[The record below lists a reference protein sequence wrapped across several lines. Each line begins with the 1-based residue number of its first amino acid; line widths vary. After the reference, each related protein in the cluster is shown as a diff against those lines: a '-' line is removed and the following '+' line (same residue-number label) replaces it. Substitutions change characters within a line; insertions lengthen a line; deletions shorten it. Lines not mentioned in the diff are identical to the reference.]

1 MKNLKHLI
9 YLFLFIFLVST
20 NNSRAEAINHITI
33 KLPDIIVSHVD
44 YNIEITADSI
54 LGSQIN
60 GKSINVIVNNKIIPI
75 FFKENKG
82 KFTHRFKGKEKL
94 RVTLNKTVF
103 DETISPIPLWLS
115 IIPPLLAILFALW
128 FREVLTSIFIGLLSG
143 TFIISYFQGHNVIMA
158 LIYGFFHIVDKYII
172 EVLNEPDHLAIIVFS
187 MLIGATVVVITQ
199 NGGMQGV
206 IRKLS
211 KYAKNR
217 RSGQLI
223 TMIMGIIIFF
233 DDYAN
238 TLVVGNTMRPIT
250 DKLKISREKLSYI
263 VDSTAAPIASIAFI
277 TTWIGAELSYIQ
289 SGLTLL
295 KIHETPYFIFLN
307 SLQYAYYPIL
317 TIVFMF
323 FLIWMRRDFG
333 PMYKAEKLA
342 MTQKISTKEISETAT
357 DKQKLVSSG
366 WNAVIPVGII
376 VFGTFTGLFLTG
388 YQPAVWQN
396 DSMSWWVKLS
406 QTIGN
411 SDSFKSLM
419 WASLL
424 SVVVAVIMTVFQK
437 LQTLSQ
443 SMEAV
448 LKGFKSMLQAIVIL
462 TLAWALAALTK
473 ELHTA
478 DFFSNLFISIELP
491 AFLLPAIT
499 FLIAAVVSFSTGS
512 SWGTM
517 AILYP
522 LILPA
527 SWLLTKEYGMSY
539 DDSLHIFYGVV
550 RAVITGSVFGDHCS
564 PISDTTI
571 LSSMAS
577 GCKHINHVRTQLPYA
592 TTVASVTLVF
602 GIIPGGTG
610 ISPFI
615 LYPLSFAILW
625 IIVWKFGKKYPALT
639 RTIHK

>member
-1 MKNLKHLI
+1 MVPASISAK
-9 YLFLFIFLVST
+9 T
-20 NNSRAEAINHITI
+20 NPVQPPSFTI
-33 KLPDIIVSHVD
+33 ELPAIIVSKVN
-44 YNIEITADSI
+44 YQIIIKTDSA
-54 LGSQIN
+54 LS
-60 GKSINVIVNNKIIPI
+60 KKVNNKYVCVLVNNKVTTV
-75 FFKENKG
+75 FFKNNNG
-82 KFTHRFKGKEKL
+82 TFTHRFNSKEQL
-94 RVTLNKTVF
+94 
-103 DETISPIPLWLS
+103 TISIDNTTYTQKVSPIPLWFS

-128 FREVLTSIFIGLLSG
+128 FREVLTSIFIGLFSG
-143 TFIISYFQGHNVIMA
+143 TFIISYFQGNNIFMSLV
-158 LIYGFFHIVDKYII
+158 YGFFRIVDKYII
-172 EVLNEPDHLAIIVFS
+172 NVLNDPDHLAIIVFS
-187 MLIGATVVVITQ
+187 MLIGATVVIITQ
-199 NGGMQGV
+199 NGGMQGI

-211 KYAKNR
+211 RYAKNR
-217 RSGQLI
+217 RSGQFI
-223 TMIMGIIIFF
+223 TMIMGIVIFF

-263 VDSTAAPIASIAFI
+263 VDSTAAPIASVAFI

-289 SGLTLL
+289 SGIITLN
-295 KIHETPYFIFLN
+295 IHETPYFIFLN
-307 SLQYAYYPIL
+307 SLKYAYYPVL

-333 PMYKAEKLA
+333 PMYKAEKKA
-342 MTQKISTKEISETAT
+342 MTQKIETKKITGT
-357 DKQKLVSSG
+357 TPDKEPLISSG

-388 YQPAVWQN
+388 YQSTVWHN
-396 DSMSWWVKLS
+396 DSISWWVKLS

-411 SDSFKSLM
+411 SDSFKSLL

-424 SVVVAVIMTVFQK
+424 SVVVAVIMTIVK
-437 LQTLSQ
+437 KIQTLQ
-443 SMEAV
+443 ESMESV

-462 TLAWALAALTK
+462 TLAWALAELTK

-478 DFFSNLFISIELP
+478 DFFSSIFIAVNMP
-491 AFLLPAIT
+491 AFLLPAVT

-539 DDSLHIFYGVV
+539 DQSLHIFYGVV

-571 LSSMAS
+571 LSSMSS
-577 GCKHINHVRTQLPYA
+577 GCKHIDHVRTQLPYA
-592 TTVASVTLVF
+592 TTVAVVALIF
-602 GIIPGGTG
+602 GIVPGGFG
-610 ISPFI
+610 ISPLI
-615 LYPLSFAILW
+615 LYPFSFLVLW
-625 IIVWKFGKKYPALT
+625 FIVRQFGKKYAS
-639 RTIHK
+639 

>member
-1 MKNLKHLI
+1 MK
-9 YLFLFIFLVST
+9 YLSYIIIVLSLLFPAWGQSQTQALSIEFP
-20 NNSRAEAINHITI
+20 E
-33 KLPDIIVSHVD
+33 IIVSNVNYDITLRVD
-44 YNIEITADSI
+44 SGWGKQLNGKEITLLIDHKPQKIKFSNNTA
-54 LGSQIN
+54 
-60 GKSINVIVNNKIIPI
+60 VI
-75 FFKENKG
+75 
-82 KFTHRFKGKEKL
+82 THRFQGKEWFS
-94 RVTLNKTVF
+94 VTMENQSFVKQVT
-103 DETISPIPLWLS
+103 PIPLWFS

-128 FREVLTSIFIGLLSG
+128 FREVLTSIFIGLFSG
-143 TFIISYFQGHNVIMA
+143 TFIISYFQGNNILES

-172 EVLNEPDHLAIIVFS
+172 SVLNDPDHLAIIVFS
-187 MLIGATVVVITQ
+187 MLIGATVAIITK
-199 NGGMQGV
+199 NGGMQGI
-206 IRKLS
+206 IRHLS

-223 TMIMGIIIFF
+223 TMVMGVVIFF

-238 TLVVGNTMRPIT
+238 TLVVGNTMRPVT
-250 DKLKISREKLSYI
+250 DKLKISREKLAYI

-289 SGLTLL
+289 SGLTTLN
-295 KIHETPYFIFLN
+295 IDETPYFIFLN
-307 SLQYAYYPIL
+307 SLRYAYYPVL
-317 TIVFMF
+317 TLVFMF

-333 PMYKAEKLA
+333 PMYHAEKRI
-342 MTQKISTKEISETAT
+342 MTKKIETEENT
-357 DKQKLVSSG
+357 NTTSDKKPLVSSG

-388 YQPAVWQN
+388 YRYAVWHN
-396 DSMSWWVKLS
+396 DSLSWWVKLS

-424 SVVVAVIMTVFQK
+424 AVVVAVAMTVFQK
-437 LQTLSQ
+437 IQTLSQ
-443 SMEAV
+443 SMDAV
-448 LKGFKSMLQAIVIL
+448 MKGFKSMLQAIVIL

-478 DFFSNLFISIELP
+478 DFFSNIFIAIKLP

-539 DDSLHIFYGVV
+539 DESLHIFYGVV

-577 GCKHINHVRTQLPYA
+577 SCKHIDHVRTQLPYA
-592 TTVASVTLVF
+592 TIVAGVALVI
-602 GIIPGGTG
+602 GIVPGGLG
-610 ISPFI
+610 ISPWI
-615 LYPLSFAILW
+615 LYPVSFFALW
-625 IIVWKFGKKYPALT
+625 IIVKQFGKKYPGAST
-639 RTIHK
+639 

>member
-1 MKNLKHLI
+1 MKYLKHLV

-20 NNSRAEAINHITI
+20 NNSRAETTPHITV
-33 KLPDIIVSHVD
+33 KLPVIIVSQVD
-44 YNIEITADSI
+44 YDIEIFVDSI
-54 LGSQIN
+54 LGNQVN
-60 GKSINVIVNNKIIPI
+60 GKTTNIIVNNKTIPI

-82 KFTHRFKGKEKL
+82 KFIHRFQGKENL
-94 RVTLNKTVF
+94 IVSINKAVF
-103 DETISPIPLWLS
+103 TKTIFPIPLWFS

-128 FREVLTSIFIGLLSG
+128 FKEVLTSIFIGLLSG
-143 TFIISYFQGHNVIMA
+143 TFIISYFQGHHVMMA

-172 EVLNEPDHLAIIVFS
+172 EVLNDPDHLAIIVFS
-187 MLIGATVVVITQ
+187 MLISATVVVITK
-199 NGGMQGV
+199 NGGMQG
-206 IRKLS
+206 IIQKLS

-223 TMIMGIIIFF
+223 TMIMGILIFF

-238 TLVVGNTMRPIT
+238 TLVIGNTMRPIT

-263 VDSTAAPIASIAFI
+263 VDSTAAPIASIALI

-295 KIHETPYFIFLN
+295 NINETPYFIFLN

-317 TIVFMF
+317 TVAFMF
-323 FLIWMRRDFG
+323 FIIWMRRDFG
-333 PMYKAEKLA
+333 PMYKAEKQVI
-342 MTQKISTKEISETAT
+342 TQKIETKEISKT
-357 DKQKLVSSG
+357 DIDEKRLISSG

-388 YQPAVWQN
+388 YQSTVWQN

-406 QTIGN
+406 HTIGN
-411 SDSFKSLM
+411 SDSFKSLL

-424 SVVVAVIMTVFQK
+424 AVVVAVIMTVFQK

-462 TLAWALAALTK
+462 TLAWALASLTN

-478 DFFSNLFISIELP
+478 DFFSNLFITIKLP

-499 FLIAAVVSFSTGS
+499 FVIAAVVSFSTGS

-527 SWLLTKEYGMSY
+527 SWLLTKEYGMDY
-539 DDSLHIFYGVV
+539 DKSIHIFYGVV
-550 RAVITGSVFGDHCS
+550 SAVISGSVFGDHCS

-577 GCKHINHVRTQLPYA
+577 SCKHIDHVRTQIPYA
-592 TTVASVTLVF
+592 ITVALITLIF
-602 GIIPGGTG
+602 GVIPCGTG

-615 LYPLSFAILW
+615 LYPLSFTILW
-625 IIVWKFGKKYPALT
+625 VIVWKFGKKYPSIL
-639 RTIHK
+639 

>member
-1 MKNLKHLI
+1 MRHFF
-9 YLFLFIFLVST
+9 YIFLVITLFSPNLGKAQT
-20 NNSRAEAINHITI
+20 DTINQRI
-33 KLPDIIVSHVD
+33 KVELPAIIVSHVD
-44 YNIEITADSI
+44 YDITIEVDSA
-54 LGSQIN
+54 LGNQVN
-60 GKSINVIVNNKIIPI
+60 EKFVCLLVNNKVTTVH
-75 FFKENKG
+75 FENNKG
-82 KFTHRFKGKEKL
+82 IFTHRFNGKEQL
-94 RVTLNKTVF
+94 TVAM
-103 DETISPIPLWLS
+103 DKDVSVKTISPIPLWFS

-143 TFIISYFQGHNVIMA
+143 TFIISYFQGHNIIMS

-172 EVLNEPDHLAIIVFS
+172 QVLNNPDHLAIIVFS
-187 MLIGATVVVITQ
+187 MLIGATVVVITK
-199 NGGMQGV
+199 NGGMQGI
-206 IRKLS
+206 IRRLS
-211 KYAKNR
+211 KYATNR
-217 RSGQLI
+217 RSGQFI

-238 TLVVGNTMRPIT
+238 TLVVGNTMRPVT
-250 DKLKISREKLSYI
+250 DKLKISREKLAYI

-289 SGLTLL
+289 SGLTTLH
-295 KIHETPYFIFLN
+295 IDETPYFIFLN
-307 SLQYAYYPIL
+307 SLRYAYYPVL
-317 TIVFMF
+317 TIGFMF

-333 PMYKAEKLA
+333 PMFHAEKRVMA
-342 MTQKISTKEISETAT
+342 KKIEVNEVT
-357 DKQKLVSSG
+357 DNPQDKKPLISSG
-366 WNAVIPVGII
+366 WNAIIPIGII

-388 YQPAVWQN
+388 YQSAVWHN
-396 DSMSWWVKLS
+396 NSISWWVKLS
-406 QTIGN
+406 QTIGS

-424 SVVVAVIMTVFQK
+424 AVVVAVMMTVFQK

-462 TLAWALAALTK
+462 TLAWALAALTQ

-478 DFFSNLFISIELP
+478 DFFSNVFITIKLP

-539 DDSLHIFYGVV
+539 DESMHIFYGVV

-577 GCKHINHVRTQLPYA
+577 SCKHIDHVRTQLPYA
-592 TTVASVTLVF
+592 TTVAAVALVF
-602 GIIPGGTG
+602 GIVPGGFG
-610 ISPFI
+610 ISPWI
-615 LYPLSFAILW
+615 LYPVSFFVLW
-625 IIVWKFGKKYPALT
+625 IIVRYFGKKYSNAL
-639 RTIHK
+639 R

>member
-1 MKNLKHLI
+1 MKELKHLI

-20 NNSRAEAINHITI
+20 NNSRAESIHHFTV
-33 KLPDIIVSHVD
+33 KLPAIIVSHVD
-44 YNIEITADSI
+44 YDIEITADSI
-54 LGSQIN
+54 LGSQLN
-60 GKSINVIVNNKIIPI
+60 GKSINVKVNNKVIPI
-75 FFKENKG
+75 FFKDNKG
-82 KFTHRFKGKEKL
+82 KFTHRFEGKEKL
-94 RVTLNKTVF
+94 TIALNKTVF
-103 DETISPIPLWLS
+103 DETISPIPLWFS

-158 LIYGFFHIVDKYII
+158 LIYGFFHIIDKYII
-172 EVLNEPDHLAIIVFS
+172 EVLNEPDHLSIIVFS

-238 TLVVGNTMRPIT
+238 TLVVGNTMRPVT

-295 KIHETPYFIFLN
+295 NINETPYFIFLN

-333 PMYKAEKLA
+333 PMYKAEKHA
-342 MTQKISTKEISETAT
+342 MTQKIATKEISETGT
-357 DKQKLVSSG
+357 DKQRLVSSG

-388 YQPAVWQN
+388 YQPTVWQN

-411 SDSFKSLM
+411 SDSFKSLL
-419 WASLL
+419 WASFL

-443 SMEAV
+443 SIESV

-478 DFFSNLFISIELP
+478 DLFSNLLIYIKLP

-539 DDSLHIFYGVV
+539 DESLHIFYGVV

-577 GCKHINHVRTQLPYA
+577 GCKHIDHVRTQLPYA

-602 GIIPGGTG
+602 GIIPGGIG

-615 LYPLSFAILW
+615 LYPLSFAIIW
-625 IIVWKFGKKYPALT
+625 VIVWKFGKKYPAL
-639 RTIHK
+639 IH